1 MYRALNHYT
10 SKSWVETWHYDL
22 TTSSFANLVKSNI
35 DSNKPLIL
43 NTVTTPL
50 YVYNGVG
57 LSHYIT
63 VSGYSYTAS
72 FGDSDWY
79 QYLYYVDPYRANYG
93 NGTTYGEHQDTV
105 SNVFSS
111 VNHTYGI
118 VIH

>member
-1 MYRALNHYT
+1 MYIMALVYH
-10 SKSWVETWHYDL
+10 
-22 TTSSFANLVKSNI
+22 I
-35 DSNKPLIL
+35 IL
-43 NTVTTPL
+43 RYP
-50 YVYNGVG
+50 GIHI
-57 LSHYIT
+57 S
-63 VSGYSYTAS
+63 AS

>member
-1 MYRALNHYT
+1 MASVVELEGAKATDRKGVAGVFYNRLNSSAYPVSYT
-10 SKSWVETWHYDL
+10 HLDVYKRQ
-22 TTSSFANLVKSNI
+22 
-35 DSNKPLIL
+35 
-43 NTVTTPL
+43 PL